1 MTEQSIMKSRVAIIK
16 CEDYEPAKV
25 LRAVKEAVDLL
36 GGMGQFVQAGQNV
49 LLKPNLLSARPPELA
64 VTTHP
69 AVVEAIASLTIAAGG
84 RCIIG
89 DSPSIGSESPHGY
102 QRLLEITGMQDV
114 AHRVGAS
121 IVRFDD
127 SATERESPDSAVFRS
142 FLIADAVS
150 SADMIVN
157 APKFKT
163 HQLTLFSGA
172 VKNLFG
178 CITARR
184 KIDFHLQAGDNPV
197 MFAQMLVDLLR
208 LVEPGLSI
216 MDGIVGMDGQGPAAG
231 RRRNFGLIL
240 ASADPVALDAVAWM
254 LGGNNPMDVPMLRL
268 ATEQGVGTANSAEIE
283 VLGEAQTALISD
295 FLVPG
300 KGDMA
305 SRIPKPIFH
314 AVKNQLVQKPVF
326 LHDKCEGCRLCAKT
340 CPVNAISGPNERLRI
355 DYSTCIRCFCCQEVC
370 PEEAIEVRAGALR
383 AGVESV
389 SRTALHV
396 GNALKRVTSRKK
408 GNA

>member
-1 MTEQSIMKSRVAIIK
+1 MTEQSIMKSKVSIVK

-25 LRAVKEAVDLL
+25 LRAVKEALDLL
-36 GGMGQFVQAGQNV
+36 GGMTQFVHPEQNV
-49 LLKPNLLSARPPELA
+49 LLKPNLLSSRPPEQA

-69 AVVEAIASLTIAAGG
+69 AVVEAIASLTIASGG

-102 QRLLEITGMQDV
+102 ERLLEITGMLEV
-114 AHRVGAS
+114 ADRVGAS

-127 SATERESPDSAVFRS
+127 SATERESPDAAVFHS
-142 FLIADAVS
+142 FLIADAVT
-150 SADMIVN
+150 SADFVINV
-157 APKFKT
+157 PKFKT
-163 HQLTLFSGA
+163 HQLTRLSGA

-208 LVEPGLSI
+208 LVKPGLSI
-216 MDGIVGMDGQGPAAG
+216 MDGIVGMDGQGPSAG

-268 ATEQGVGTANSAEIE
+268 ATEQGAGTANPAEIE
-283 VLGEAQTALISD
+283 VVGETETALISD

-314 AVKNQLVQKPVF
+314 AMKNQLVNKPVF
-326 LHDKCEGCRLCAKT
+326 LRDKCVGCRLCAKT
-340 CPVNAISGPNERLRI
+340 CPVDAISGPNERLRI
-355 DYSTCIRCFCCQEVC
+355 DYSTCIRCYCCQEVC
-370 PEEAIEVRAGALR
+370 PEEAIQVRAGALR
-383 AGVESV
+383 AGFEGV
-389 SRTALHV
+389 LHGV
-396 GNALKRVTSRKK
+396 QRAGSTLSRVTSRNK
-408 GNA
+408 GNI